1 MQYVTVKT
9 EDVPNEMIDQIKM
22 IFIQNPSITYISYK
36 KYNIF
41 KDMTIIDTFDN
52 NIRYGFDSWD
62 DLIKFVL
69 SL

>member
-52 NIRYGFDSWD
+52 NIRYEFDSWD